1 MSFSE
6 YIKNELCLIEEEKEN
21 NKLAILAAFIKLS
34 GNLVIRNSSL
44 EIELRTENPNVAKY
58 ITKLCVEVLK
68 TKPRFTYHR
77 NMRLNKNPYYILSV
91 NKEPLNVLK
100 KLEIMDQDGR
110 MNSAP
115 SLTFVKNKE
124 FLRCYLRGA
133 FLANGSIND
142 PYSKGGY
149 HFEISTLDEEFALYL
164 RKLINEYNLKAK
176 VSKRRNAFIVY
187 LKKGE
192 SISDFLR
199 IINSLDGLM
208 QFEDCRIAKDMDNN
222 TNRIV
227 NCDVANEMKRS
238 ALAEKQI
245 DAIKVLIEKN
255 LVENLDYKTRSIINY
270 RLEKPEWA
278 LSDIANAYNKDNN
291 DNMSKS
297 SVRAILLKVI
307 SMAEESNRVSKSDS
321 LED

>member
-6 YIKNELCLIEEEKEN
+6 YIKNELCEIEEEKEN
-21 NKLAILAAFIKLS
+21 NKLAILASFIKLS

-44 EIELRTENPNVAKY
+44 EIELRTENPNIAKY

-68 TKPRFTYHR
+68 TEPRFTYHR
-77 NMRLNKNPYYILSV
+77 NMRLNKNPYYILSI
-91 NKEPLNVLK
+91 NKEPLNILK
-100 KLEIMDQDGR
+100 KLEIMDENGN

-133 FLANGSIND
+133 FIANGSIND

-149 HFEISTLDEEFALYL
+149 HFEISTLDEDFAMYL

-192 SISDFLR
+192 SIGDFLR
-199 IINSLDGLM
+199 IINSMDGLM
-208 QFEDCRIAKDMDNN
+208 QFEDCRIAKDMLNN
-222 TNRIV
+222 NNRV
-227 NCDVANEMKRS
+227 DNCDLANEIKRN
-238 ALAEKQI
+238 ALAQKQI
-245 DAIKVLIEKN
+245 AAINILIEKN
-255 LVENLDYKTRSIINY
+255 LIEGLDHKTREIINY
-270 RLEKPEWA
+270 RIENPEWA
-278 LSDIANAYNKDNN
+278 LSDIANAYNEDNN
-291 DNMSKS
+291 DNISKS
-297 SVRAILLKVI
+297 SVRTILLKV
-307 SMAEESNRVSKSDS
+307 MQLAEDS
-321 LED
+321 THGG

>member
-6 YIKNELCLIEEEKEN
+6 YIKNELCSIEEEKEN

-58 ITKLCVEVLK
+58 ITKLSVDVLK
-68 TKPRFTYHR
+68 TEPRFTYHR
-77 NMRLNKNPYYILSV
+77 NMRLNKNPYYILSI
-91 NKEPLNVLK
+91 NKEPINILK
-100 KLEIMDQDGR
+100 KLEIMDEDGR
-110 MNSAP
+110 MNSSP
-115 SLTFVKNKE
+115 SLTFVKNKD

-133 FLANGSIND
+133 FIANGSIND

-164 RKLINEYNLKAK
+164 KKLINEYNLKAK
-176 VSKRRNAFIVY
+176 VSKRRNTFIVY

-192 SISDFLR
+192 SISDFLK
-199 IINSLDGLM
+199 IINSFEGLM

-227 NCDVANEMKRS
+227 NCDFANEMKRS
-238 ALAEKQI
+238 ALAQKQI
-245 DAIKVLIEKN
+245 DAINILLKKD
-255 LVENLDYKTRSIINY
+255 LVEGLDYKTRSIIQY
-270 RLEKPEWA
+270 RLDKPEWA
-278 LSDIANAYNKDNN
+278 LSDIANAYNIDNN
-291 DNMSKS
+291 DNISKS
-297 SVRAILLKVI
+297 SVRAILMKV
-307 SMAEESNRVSKSDS
+307 MQLAEANSLGQSSN
-321 LED
+321 